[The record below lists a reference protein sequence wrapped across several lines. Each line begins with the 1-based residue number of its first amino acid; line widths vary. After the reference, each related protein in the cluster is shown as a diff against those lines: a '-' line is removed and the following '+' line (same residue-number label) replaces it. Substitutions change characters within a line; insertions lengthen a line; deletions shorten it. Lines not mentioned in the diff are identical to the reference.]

1 MAERIVSPGVFTREK
16 DLSFL
21 PQGIAEIGAALIG
34 PTKKGPAFVPTVIRN
49 FQEFEEMFGSL
60 DDRFYVPITAREYL
74 RSAGTVTIVRV
85 LGIGGYSSNVVQ
97 ISADK
102 PGLTDKQ
109 LYLVL
114 APNALTEGEL
124 TPLAGTETSGTFSAW
139 NINSGSNDEYVFSA
153 SFDAS
158 SNKYY
163 KDVFSD
169 SPISTKA
176 QGKDC
181 PFYIYKQFPV
191 GAAAHTSGGAI
202 VSGSV
207 VPLNLLQDYKKAVTP
222 SVLSQKQDGNAENLF
237 QVALRHDGETETN
250 KHFKVAISNV
260 KQASEVPG
268 SDYGTFSL
276 QVRKI
281 DQQTFAAADDE
292 IVEQFDN
299 LNLDPKSTN
308 FLCRRVGTRWISVDS
323 DGKVNYNGDAEWPNL
338 SRYVFITGSAT
349 LNEGGFAKSLVP
361 YGHAAMK
368 LPMSCSVDDNATAV
382 FAQHVNNTF
391 TTSQVSSTT
400 SQYDTS
406 IFYGFDFSTE
416 DNRSFLMP
424 LATDAAVYH
433 NPSFSLD
440 DMVGDAKATSALFG
454 GATTFASAST
464 AVSLA
469 HSNVAQRKFFV
480 PLQGGF
486 DGVNPAIK
494 KNTGK
499 NITAANQQGLDCS
512 SSTSSG
518 SVAYERAI
526 KAISNADEFD
536 INLLATPGLIY
547 NLHPSPVNLAQQT
560 VQDRGDTFYVFDSV
574 AWGDGINT
582 AVNAITSV
590 DTNYAATYYPWVKL
604 LDDTVN
610 LPIWVPPSVVIPGVI
625 AQNDRVAH
633 EWFAPA
639 GLNRGGLRG
648 VLEAKTRLTH
658 AERDLLYENRIN
670 PIASFPGQGVVVF
683 GQKTL
688 QSKPSALDRIN
699 VRRLLIR
706 LKKFIASSSRYLLF
720 ENNTVATRA
729 RFLNI
734 VNPYLDSVQ
743 SNQGLTGFR
752 VVMDDS
758 NNTPDVIDRNQLVG
772 QIFIQPA
779 RSVEFIVLDFVV
791 QPSGA
796 TFQ

>member
-34 PTKKGPAFVPTVIRN
+34 PTKKGPAFVPTVVRN

-60 DDRFYVPITAREYL
+60 DDRFYVPMTAREYL

-85 LGIGGYSSNVVQ
+85 LGIGGYSSNTVQ
-97 ISADK
+97 ISADRS
-102 PGLTDKQ
+102 GTEEKQ

-114 APNALTEGEL
+114 APNALTVGEL
-124 TPLAGTETSGTFSAW
+124 TPLATSEVSGTFNAFEVK
-139 NINSGSNDEYVFSA
+139 SGSAYKFSA

-163 KDVFSD
+163 KNVFSD
-169 SPISTKA
+169 NPISTKA
-176 QGKDC
+176 QGNDC
-181 PFYIYKQFPV
+181 PYYIYKQFPV
-191 GAAAHTSGGAI
+191 ALAANASGGST
-202 VSGSV
+202 VTGSV
-207 VPLNLLQDYKKAVTP
+207 VPLNLLQDYKKAVSP
-222 SVLSQKQDGNAENLF
+222 SILSQKQDGNAENLF

-250 KHFKVAISNV
+250 KHFKVAIANI

-281 DQQTFAAADDE
+281 DQQTYAAADDE

-338 SRYVFITGSAT
+338 SKYIFITGSAT
-349 LNEGGFAKSLVP
+349 LNEGGFAKGLVP

-368 LPMSCSVDDNATAV
+368 LPQSCSVDDPTDQL
-382 FAQHVNNTF
+382 AQLVNNTF
-391 TTSQVSSTT
+391 TTSQVSTTT

-416 DNRSFLMP
+416 DNRSYLMP

-440 DMVGDAKATSALFG
+440 DMVGDVKATSAMFG

-464 AVSLA
+464 PVSLA
-469 HSNVAQRKFFV
+469 HSNVAQRKFFI
-480 PLQGGF
+480 PIQGGF

-499 NITAANQQGLDCS
+499 NITATNQQGLDCS
-512 SSTSSG
+512 TSTASG

-526 KAISNADEFD
+526 KAVSNADEFD
-536 INLLATPGLIY
+536 INLLSTPGLIY
-547 NLHPSPVNLAQQT
+547 NLHPSPINLAQQT
-560 VQDRGDTFYVFDSV
+560 VQDRGDAFYVFDSV
-574 AWGDGINT
+574 AWGDGINS

-706 LKKFIASSSRYLLF
+706 LKKFIA
-720 ENNTVATRA
+720 
-729 RFLNI
+729 
-734 VNPYLDSVQ
+734 NPYLDSVQ
-743 SNQGLTGFR
+743 ANQGLTGFR

-796 TFQ
+796 TFN

>member
-21 PQGIAEIGAALIG
+21 PQGVAEIGAALVG
-34 PTKKGPAFVPTVIRN
+34 PTKKGPAFVPTIIRN

-74 RSAGTVTIVRV
+74 RSAGTVTIVRI
-85 LGIGGYSSNVVQ
+85 LGIGGYQSNVVQ
-97 ISADK
+97 IAAEKS
-102 PGLTDKQ
+102 GTDDNEI
-109 LYLVL
+109 LLVL
-114 APNALTEGEL
+114 APNNLTEGEV
-124 TPLAGTETSGTFSAW
+124 TPLADTYVSGTFSAFTVT
-139 NINSGSNDEYVFSA
+139 SGSYQTSA
-153 SFDAS
+153 SFDS
-158 SNKYY
+158 TSNKYY
-163 KDVFSD
+163 KDVFSE
-169 SPISTKA
+169 SPISSKA
-176 QGKDC
+176 QGSDS
-181 PFYIYKQFPV
+181 PFYIYKQFPT
-191 GAAAHTSGGAI
+191 AAAANASGASTI
-202 VSGSV
+202 TGSV
-207 VPLNLLQDYKKAVTP
+207 SALNLLQDYKKAITP
-222 SVLSQKQDGNAENLF
+222 SILSQKQDGNSESLF
-237 QVALRHDGETETN
+237 QVALRADGETETN
-250 KHFKVAISNV
+250 KHFKVGILNV
-260 KQASEVPG
+260 KKADEVAG
-268 SDYGTFSL
+268 SDFGTFSL

-281 DQQTFAAADDE
+281 DQQTYATTDDE

-308 FLCRRVGTRWISVDS
+308 FICRRIGTRWISVDS

-338 SRYVFITGSAT
+338 SKYIFITGSAT
-349 LNEGGFAKSLVP
+349 LNEGGFAKGLVP
-361 YGHAAMK
+361 MGHGA
-368 LPMSCSVDDNATAV
+368 LRFPISMSIEQSSSLGFPA
-382 FAQHVNNTF
+382 NTF
-391 TTSQVSSTT
+391 TSTQVSTTT

-406 IFYGFDFSTE
+406 IFFGFDFSKE

-424 LATDAAVYH
+424 LTTDSAVYH
-433 NPSFSLD
+433 NPSFSLEDMSGD
-440 DMVGDAKATSALFG
+440 DKARASMFG
-454 GATTFASAST
+454 GATTFASSSNPI
-464 AVSLA
+464 SLA
-469 HSNVAQRKFFV
+469 ASNVAQRKFFV

-499 NITAANQQGLDCS
+499 NITATNQQGLDCS

-518 SVAYERAI
+518 SVAYERGI
-526 KAISNADEFD
+526 KALSNADEFD
-536 INLLATPGLIY
+536 INMLATPGLIY
-547 NLHPSPVNLAQQT
+547 SLHPSPINLAQQT
-560 VQDRGDTFYVFDSV
+560 VQDRGDAFYVFDSV
-574 AWGDGINT
+574 GWGDGITT

-610 LPIWVPPSVVIPGVI
+610 IPVWVPPSVVIPGVI

-688 QSKPSALDRIN
+688 QAAPSALDRIN

-743 SNQGLTGFR
+743 ANQGLTGFR

-791 QPSGA
+791 EPSGA
-796 TFQ
+796 TFN

>member
-21 PQGIAEIGAALIG
+21 PQGVAEIGAALVG
-34 PTKKGPAFVPTVIRN
+34 PTKKGPAFVPTIIRN

-74 RSAGTVTIVRV
+74 RSAGTVTIVRI
-85 LGIGGYSSNVVQ
+85 LGIGGYQSNVVQ
-97 ISADK
+97 IAAEKS
-102 PGLTDKQ
+102 GTDDNEI
-109 LYLVL
+109 LLVL
-114 APNALTEGEL
+114 APNNLTEGEV
-124 TPLAGTETSGTFSAW
+124 TPLANTYVSGTFSAFTVT
-139 NINSGSNDEYVFSA
+139 SGSYQTSA
-153 SFDAS
+153 SFDS
-158 SNKYY
+158 TSNKYY
-163 KDVFSD
+163 KDVFSE
-169 SPISTKA
+169 SPISSKA
-176 QGKDC
+176 QGSDS
-181 PFYIYKQFPV
+181 PFYIYKQFPT
-191 GAAAHTSGGAI
+191 AAAANASGASTI
-202 VSGSV
+202 TGSV
-207 VPLNLLQDYKKAVTP
+207 SALNLLQDYKKAITP
-222 SVLSQKQDGNAENLF
+222 SILSQKQDGNSESLF
-237 QVALRHDGETETN
+237 QVALRADGETETN
-250 KHFKVAISNV
+250 KHFKVGILNV
-260 KQASEVPG
+260 KKADEVAG
-268 SDYGTFSL
+268 SDFGTFSL

-281 DQQTFAAADDE
+281 DQQTFATTDDE

-308 FLCRRVGTRWISVDS
+308 FICRRIGTRWISVDS

-338 SRYVFITGSAT
+338 SKYVFITGSAT
-349 LNEGGFAKSLVP
+349 LNEGGFAKGLVP
-361 YGHAAMK
+361 MGHSA
-368 LPMSCSVDDNATAV
+368 LRFPVSMSIEQSSSLGFPA
-382 FAQHVNNTF
+382 NTF
-391 TTSQVSSTT
+391 TSTQVSSTT

-406 IFYGFDFSTE
+406 IFFGFDFSKE

-424 LATDAAVYH
+424 LATDSAVYH
-433 NPSFSLD
+433 NPSFSLEDMTGD
-440 DMVGDAKATSALFG
+440 DKARASMFG
-454 GATTFASAST
+454 GATTFASSSNPI
-464 AVSLA
+464 SLA
-469 HSNVAQRKFFV
+469 KSNVAQRKFFV

-499 NITAANQQGLDCS
+499 NITATNQQGLDCS
-512 SSTSSG
+512 SATASG
-518 SVAYERAI
+518 SVAYERGI
-526 KAISNADEFD
+526 KALSNADEFD
-536 INLLATPGLIY
+536 INMLATPGLIY
-547 NLHPSPVNLAQQT
+547 SLHPSPINLAQQT
-560 VQDRGDTFYVFDSV
+560 VQDRGDAFYVFDSV
-574 AWGDGINT
+574 GWGDGITT

-610 LPIWVPPSVVIPGVI
+610 IPVWVPPSVVIPGVI

-688 QSKPSALDRIN
+688 QAAPSALDRIN

-743 SNQGLTGFR
+743 ANQGLTGFR

-791 QPSGA
+791 EPSGA
-796 TFQ
+796 TFN

>member
-21 PQGIAEIGAALIG
+21 PQGIAEIGAALVG
-34 PTKKGPAFVPTVIRN
+34 PTKKGPAFVPTIVRN
-49 FQEFEEMFGSL
+49 FNEFEEMFGSL

-74 RSAGTVTIVRV
+74 RSAGTVTIVRI
-85 LGIGGYSSNVVQ
+85 LGIGGYSTNIVQ
-97 ISADK
+97 IAALKSATND
-102 PGLTDKQ
+102 PEIL
-109 LYLVL
+109 LVL
-114 APNALTEGEL
+114 APNNLTEGEA
-124 TPLAGTETSGTFSAW
+124 TPLASTYVSGTFSAFTVT
-139 NINSGSNDEYVFSA
+139 SGSYQTSA
-153 SFDAS
+153 SFDS
-158 SNKYY
+158 TSNKYY
-163 KDVFSD
+163 RDVFPE
-169 SPISTKA
+169 SPISSKA
-176 QGKDC
+176 QGSDS
-181 PFYIYKQFPV
+181 PFYIYKQFPT
-191 GAAAHTSGGAI
+191 AAAANASGASTI
-202 VSGSV
+202 TGSV
-207 VPLNLLQDYKKAVTP
+207 SALNLLQDYKKAITP
-222 SVLSQKQDGNAENLF
+222 SIHSQKQDGNSESLF
-237 QVALRHDGETETN
+237 QVALRADGETETN
-250 KHFKVAISNV
+250 KHFKVGILNV
-260 KQASEVPG
+260 KKADEVAG

-281 DQQTFAAADDE
+281 DQQTFATTDDE

-338 SRYVFITGSAT
+338 SKYVFITGSAT
-349 LNEGGFAKSLVP
+349 LNEGGFAKGLVP
-361 YGHAAMK
+361 MGHAAMRF
-368 LPMSCSVDDNATAV
+368 PVSMSTAQSSSNG
-382 FAQHVNNTF
+382 FPANTY
-391 TTSQVSSTT
+391 TSTQVSTTT

-406 IFYGFDFSTE
+406 IFFGFDFSKE

-424 LATDAAVYH
+424 LTTDSAVYH
-433 NPSFSLD
+433 NPSFSLE
-440 DMVGDAKATSALFG
+440 DMEGAASARASMFG
-454 GATTFASAST
+454 GATTFASASNPI
-464 AVSLA
+464 SLA
-469 HSNVAQRKFFV
+469 ASNVAQRKFFV

-486 DGVNPAIK
+486 DGQNPAVK

-499 NITAANQQGLDCS
+499 NITATNQQGLDCS
-512 SSTSSG
+512 TSTSSG
-518 SVAYERAI
+518 SVAYERGI
-526 KAISNADEFD
+526 KSLSNADEFD
-536 INLLATPGLIY
+536 INMLATPGLIY
-547 NLHPSPVNLAQQT
+547 SLHPSPINLAQQT
-560 VQDRGDTFYVFDSV
+560 VQDRGDAFYVFDSV
-574 AWGDGINT
+574 GWGDGITT
-582 AVNAITSV
+582 AVNAITSI

-610 LPIWVPPSVVIPGVI
+610 IPVWVPPSVVIPGVI

-688 QSKPSALDRIN
+688 QAAPSALDRIN

-743 SNQGLTGFR
+743 ANQGLTGFR

-791 QPSGA
+791 EPSGA

>member
-85 LGIGGYSSNVVQ
+85 LGIGGYSSNTVQ
-97 ISADK
+97 ISADRS
-102 PGLTDKQ
+102 GTEEKQ

-114 APNALTEGEL
+114 APNALTVGES
-124 TPLAGTETSGTFSAW
+124 TPLASSEVSGTFNAFQVK
-139 NINSGSNDEYVFSA
+139 SGSYQFSA
-153 SFDAS
+153 SLDAS

-163 KDVFSD
+163 KNVFSD

-176 QGKDC
+176 QGNDC
-181 PFYIYKQFPV
+181 PYYIYKQFPV
-191 GAAAHTSGGAI
+191 ALAANASGGST
-202 VSGSV
+202 VTGSV
-207 VPLNLLQDYKKAVTP
+207 VPLNLLQDYKKAITP

-250 KHFKVAISNV
+250 KYFKIAIANV

-308 FLCRRVGTRWISVDS
+308 FLCRRIGTRWISVDS

-338 SRYVFITGSAT
+338 SKYIFITGSAT
-349 LNEGGFAKSLVP
+349 LNEGGFAKGLVP
-361 YGHAAMK
+361 YGHAALK
-368 LPMSCSVDDNATAV
+368 LPMTCSVASTSSLL
-382 FAQHVNNTF
+382 HVDNTF

-416 DNRSFLMP
+416 DNRSYLMP
-424 LATDAAVYH
+424 TATDAAVYH

-454 GATTFASAST
+454 GATTFSSGSQ

-469 HSNVAQRKFFV
+469 NSNVAQRKFFI

-486 DGVNPAIK
+486 DGANPAIK

-499 NITAANQQGLDCS
+499 NITATNQQGLDCS
-512 SSTSSG
+512 TSTASG

-526 KAISNADEFD
+526 KAVSNADEFD
-536 INLLATPGLIY
+536 INLLSTPGLIY
-547 NLHPSPVNLAQQT
+547 NLHPSPINLAQQT
-560 VQDRGDTFYVFDSV
+560 VQDRGDAFYVFDAV
-574 AWGDGINT
+574 AWGDGINA

-743 SNQGLTGFR
+743 ANQGLTGFR

-796 TFQ
+796 TFN

>member
-21 PQGIAEIGAALIG
+21 PQGVAEIGAALVG
-34 PTKKGPAFVPTVIRN
+34 PTKKGPAFVPTIIRN

-74 RSAGTVTIVRV
+74 RSAGTVTIVRI
-85 LGIGGYSSNVVQ
+85 LGIGGYQSNVVQ
-97 ISADK
+97 IAAEKSGSDDNEI
-102 PGLTDKQ
+102 L
-109 LYLVL
+109 LVL
-114 APNALTEGEL
+114 APNNLTEGEV
-124 TPLAGTETSGTFSAW
+124 TPLADTYVSGTFSAFTVT
-139 NINSGSNDEYVFSA
+139 SGSYQTSA
-153 SFDAS
+153 SFDS
-158 SNKYY
+158 TSNKYY
-163 KDVFSD
+163 KDVFSE
-169 SPISTKA
+169 SPISSKA
-176 QGKDC
+176 QGSNS
-181 PFYIYKQFPV
+181 PFYIYKQFPT
-191 GAAAHTSGGAI
+191 AAAANASGGSTI
-202 VSGSV
+202 TGSV
-207 VPLNLLQDYKKAVTP
+207 SALNLLQDYKKAITP
-222 SVLSQKQDGNAENLF
+222 SILSQKQDGNSEALF
-237 QVALRHDGETETN
+237 QVALRADGETETN
-250 KHFKVAISNV
+250 KYFKVGILNV
-260 KQASEVPG
+260 KQASEVAG
-268 SDYGTFSL
+268 SDFGTFSL
-276 QVRKI
+276 QIRKI
-281 DQQTFAAADDE
+281 DQQTFATTDDE

-308 FLCRRVGTRWISVDS
+308 FICRRIGTRWISVDS

-338 SRYVFITGSAT
+338 SKYVFITGSAT
-349 LNEGGFAKSLVP
+349 LNEGGFAKGLVP
-361 YGHAAMK
+361 MGHSA
-368 LPMSCSVDDNATAV
+368 LRFPVSMSIEQSSSLGFPA
-382 FAQHVNNTF
+382 NTF
-391 TTSQVSSTT
+391 TSTQVSSTT

-406 IFYGFDFSTE
+406 IFFGFDFSKE

-424 LATDAAVYH
+424 LATDSAVYH
-433 NPSFSLD
+433 NPSFSLEDMTGD
-440 DMVGDAKATSALFG
+440 DKARASMFG
-454 GATTFASAST
+454 GATTFASSSNPI
-464 AVSLA
+464 SLA
-469 HSNVAQRKFFV
+469 KSNVAQRKFFV

-499 NITAANQQGLDCS
+499 NITATNQQGFDCS
-512 SSTSSG
+512 SATASG
-518 SVAYERAI
+518 SVAYERGI
-526 KAISNADEFD
+526 KALSNADEFD
-536 INLLATPGLIY
+536 INMLSTPGLIY
-547 NLHPSPVNLAQQT
+547 SLHPSPINLAQQT
-560 VQDRGDTFYVFDSV
+560 VQDRGDAFYVFDSV
-574 AWGDGINT
+574 GWGDGITT
-582 AVNAITSV
+582 AINAITSV

-610 LPIWVPPSVVIPGVI
+610 IPVWVPPSVVIPGVI

-688 QSKPSALDRIN
+688 QAAPSALDRIN

-743 SNQGLTGFR
+743 ANQGLTGFR

-791 QPSGA
+791 EPSGA
-796 TFQ
+796 TFN

>member
-85 LGIGGYSSNVVQ
+85 LGIGGYSSNTVQ
-97 ISADK
+97 ISADRS
-102 PGLTDKQ
+102 GTEEKQ

-114 APNALTEGEL
+114 APNALTVGEL
-124 TPLAGTETSGTFSAW
+124 TPLASTHVSGTFSAFDVS
-139 NINSGSNDEYVFSA
+139 SGSYQFSA

-169 SPISTKA
+169 NPISTKA
-176 QGKDC
+176 QGNDC

-191 GAAAHTSGGAI
+191 GATANASGGSA
-202 VSGSV
+202 VTGSV
-207 VPLNLLQDYKKAVTP
+207 VPLNLLQDYKKALTP
-222 SVLSQKQDGNAENLF
+222 SILSQKQDGNAENLF

-349 LNEGGFAKSLVP
+349 LNEGGFSKSLVP

-368 LPMSCSVDDNATAV
+368 LPQSCSVDDPTDQL
-382 FAQHVNNTF
+382 AQLVNNTF

-433 NPSFSLD
+433 NPSFS
-440 DMVGDAKATSALFG
+440 
-454 GATTFASAST
+454 
-464 AVSLA
+464 
-469 HSNVAQRKFFV
+469 
-480 PLQGGF
+480 
-486 DGVNPAIK
+486 
-494 KNTGK
+494 
-499 NITAANQQGLDCS
+499 
-512 SSTSSG
+512 
-518 SVAYERAI
+518 
-526 KAISNADEFD
+526 
-536 INLLATPGLIY
+536 
-547 NLHPSPVNLAQQT
+547 
-560 VQDRGDTFYVFDSV
+560 
-574 AWGDGINT
+574 
-582 AVNAITSV
+582 
-590 DTNYAATYYPWVKL
+590 
-604 LDDTVN
+604 
-610 LPIWVPPSVVIPGVI
+610 
-625 AQNDRVAH
+625 
-633 EWFAPA
+633 
-639 GLNRGGLRG
+639 
-648 VLEAKTRLTH
+648 
-658 AERDLLYENRIN
+658 
-670 PIASFPGQGVVVF
+670 
-683 GQKTL
+683 
-688 QSKPSALDRIN
+688 
-699 VRRLLIR
+699 
-706 LKKFIASSSRYLLF
+706 
-720 ENNTVATRA
+720 
-729 RFLNI
+729 
-734 VNPYLDSVQ
+734 
-743 SNQGLTGFR
+743 
-752 VVMDDS
+752 
-758 NNTPDVIDRNQLVG
+758 
-772 QIFIQPA
+772 
-779 RSVEFIVLDFVV
+779 
-791 QPSGA
+791 
-796 TFQ
+796 

>member
-21 PQGIAEIGAALIG
+21 PQGVAEIGAALIG
-34 PTKKGPAFVPTVIRN
+34 PTKKGPAFTPTIVQN

-60 DDRFYVPITAREYL
+60 DDRYYVPMTAREYL

-85 LGIGGYSSNVVQ
+85 LGLGGYSTNALQIGVQ
-97 ISADK
+97 SGDAGSDALAI
-102 PGLTDKQ
+102 Q
-109 LYLVL
+109 LVL
-114 APNALTEGEL
+114 APSALTEGES
-124 TPLAGTETSGTFSAW
+124 TPLAGALALGTSAAFDVR
-139 NINSGSNDEYVFSA
+139 SGSYQFSA
-153 SFDAS
+153 SFS
-158 SNKYY
+158 STSNKYY

-169 SPISTKA
+169 NPLVTKA
-176 QGKDC
+176 QGNDC
-181 PFYIYKQFPV
+181 PFYIYKQFPT
-191 GAAAHTSGGAI
+191 AAASNGTANVVSSSGFT
-202 VSGSV
+202 
-207 VPLNLLQDYKKAVTP
+207 LNMLKDYQRASTP
-222 SVLSQKQDGNAENLF
+222 YITSQKSDGNVENLF
-237 QVALRHDGETETN
+237 KVALRHDGEEETN
-250 KHFKVAISNV
+250 NYYKVAILNI
-260 KQASEVPG
+260 KQASDVAG

-281 DQQTFAAADDE
+281 DQQSWAATDDE
-292 IVEQFDN
+292 VVEQFDN

-308 FLCRRVGTRWISVDS
+308 FISRRIGSKWQSVDT
-323 DGKVNYNGDAEWPNL
+323 DGKVVMHGDAEWPNL
-338 SRYVFITGSAT
+338 SKYIFITGSSAIQDGNLPKT
-349 LNEGGFAKSLVP
+349 LVP
-361 YGHAAMK
+361 YGHAAA
-368 LPMSCSVDDNATAV
+368 LFPHTCSITNTSGSPFPA
-382 FAQHVNNTF
+382 NTF
-391 TTSQVSSTT
+391 VSNQVSSTT
-400 SQYDTS
+400 NQYDTS

-416 DNRSFLMP
+416 DNRSFLSP
-424 LATDAAVYH
+424 LASDAAVYH

-440 DMVGDAKATSALFG
+440 DMLGHDKATSGKFG
-454 GATTFASAST
+454 GATTFASGSNPISLSAS
-464 AVSLA
+464 ALG
-469 HSNVAQRKFFV
+469 QRKFVV

-486 DGVNPAIK
+486 DGMNPAVK
-494 KNTGK
+494 KKVGK
-499 NITAANQQGLDCS
+499 DIIAGNQQGFDCS
-512 SSTSSG
+512 SATSSG

-526 KAISNADEFD
+526 NSVSNQDEFD
-536 INLLATPGLIY
+536 INLLSTPGLIY
-547 NLHPSPVNLAQQT
+547 TIHPNPINIAIDMVKA
-560 VQDRGDTFYVFDSV
+560 RGDAFYVFDAS
-574 AWGDGINT
+574 AWGDSIATTTN
-582 AVNAITSV
+582 AVASS

-610 LPIWVPPSVVIPGVI
+610 LPLWVPPSVVIPGVI

-658 AERDLLYENRIN
+658 AERDILYEGRVN

-688 QSKPSALDRIN
+688 QAKPSALDRIN

-720 ENNTVATRA
+720 ENNTASTRA

-743 SNQGLTGFR
+743 SNQGLSAYR
-752 VVMDDS
+752 VVMDDT

-779 RSVEFIVLDFVV
+779 RAVEFIVLDFVV
-791 QPSGA
+791 EPSGA
-796 TFQ
+796 TFA

>member
-21 PQGIAEIGAALIG
+21 PQGVAEIGAALVG
-34 PTKKGPAFVPTVIRN
+34 PTKKGPAFVPTIIRN

-74 RSAGTVTIVRV
+74 RSAGTVTIVRI
-85 LGIGGYSSNVVQ
+85 LGIGGYQSNVVQ
-97 ISADK
+97 IAAEKS
-102 PGLTDKQ
+102 GTDDNEI
-109 LYLVL
+109 LLVL
-114 APNALTEGEL
+114 APNNLTEGEV
-124 TPLAGTETSGTFSAW
+124 TPLADTYVSGTFSAFTVT
-139 NINSGSNDEYVFSA
+139 SGSYQTSA
-153 SFDAS
+153 SFDS
-158 SNKYY
+158 TSNKYY
-163 KDVFSD
+163 KDVFSE
-169 SPISTKA
+169 SPISSKA
-176 QGKDC
+176 QGSDS
-181 PFYIYKQFPV
+181 PFYIYKQFPT
-191 GAAAHTSGGAI
+191 AAAANASGASTI
-202 VSGSV
+202 TGSV
-207 VPLNLLQDYKKAVTP
+207 SALNLLQDYKKAITP
-222 SVLSQKQDGNAENLF
+222 SILSQKQDGNSESLF
-237 QVALRHDGETETN
+237 QVALRADGETETN
-250 KHFKVAISNV
+250 KHFKVGILNV
-260 KQASEVPG
+260 KKADEVAG
-268 SDYGTFSL
+268 SDFGTFSL

-281 DQQTFAAADDE
+281 DQQTYATTDDE

-308 FLCRRVGTRWISVDS
+308 FICRRIGTRWISVDS

-338 SRYVFITGSAT
+338 SKYIFITGSAT
-349 LNEGGFAKSLVP
+349 LNEGGFAKGLVP
-361 YGHAAMK
+361 MGHGA
-368 LPMSCSVDDNATAV
+368 LRFPISMSIEQSSSLGFPA
-382 FAQHVNNTF
+382 NTF
-391 TTSQVSSTT
+391 TSTQVSTTT

-406 IFYGFDFSTE
+406 IFFGFDFSKE

-424 LATDAAVYH
+424 LTTDSAVYH
-433 NPSFSLD
+433 NPSFSLEDMSGD
-440 DMVGDAKATSALFG
+440 DKARASMFG
-454 GATTFASAST
+454 GATTFASSSNPI
-464 AVSLA
+464 SLA
-469 HSNVAQRKFFV
+469 ASNVAQRKFFV

-499 NITAANQQGLDCS
+499 NITATNQQGLDCS

-518 SVAYERAI
+518 SVAYERGI
-526 KAISNADEFD
+526 KALSNADEFD
-536 INLLATPGLIY
+536 INMLATPGLIY
-547 NLHPSPVNLAQQT
+547 SLHPSPINLAQQT
-560 VQDRGDTFYVFDSV
+560 VQDRGDAFYVFDSV
-574 AWGDGINT
+574 GWGDGITT

-610 LPIWVPPSVVIPGVI
+610 IPVWVPPSVVIPGVI

-658 AERDLLYENRIN
+658 AERDLLYENQ
-670 PIASFPGQGVVVF
+670 AA
-683 GQKTL
+683 
-688 QSKPSALDRIN
+688 PSALDRIN

-743 SNQGLTGFR
+743 ANQGLTGFR

-791 QPSGA
+791 EPSGA
-796 TFQ
+796 TFN

>member
-21 PQGIAEIGAALIG
+21 PQGIAEIGAALVG
-34 PTKKGPAFVPTVIRN
+34 PTIKGPAFVPTIIRN

-60 DDRFYVPITAREYL
+60 DDRFYVPMTAREYL

-85 LGIGGYSSNVVQ
+85 LGIGGYQTNMVQ
-97 ISADK
+97 VAASRS
-102 PGLTDKQ
+102 GTGEKQ
-109 LYLVL
+109 IYLVL
-114 APNALTEGEL
+114 APNNLTEGEA
-124 TPLAGTETSGTFSAW
+124 TPLASTHVSGNFTAFTVTSGSYQT
-139 NINSGSNDEYVFSA
+139 SA
-153 SFDAS
+153 SFAAS
-158 SNKYY
+158 SNMYY

-176 QGKDC
+176 QGANS
-181 PFYIYKQFPV
+181 PFYIYKQFPTAL
-191 GAAAHTSGGAI
+191 AANASGGAA
-202 VSGSV
+202 VTGSV
-207 VPLNLLQDYKKAVTP
+207 SSLNLLQDYKKAITP
-222 SVLSQKQDGNAENLF
+222 SILSQKQSGNSESLF

-250 KHFKVAISNV
+250 KYFKVGILNV

-281 DQQTFAAADDE
+281 DQRTFATIDDE

-308 FLCRRVGTRWISVDS
+308 FLCRRVGTRWMSVDS
-323 DGKVNYNGDAEWPNL
+323 DGKVVYNGDAEWPNL
-338 SRYVFITGSAT
+338 SKYIFITGSAT
-349 LNEGGFAKSLVP
+349 LNEGAFAKGLVP
-361 YGHAAMK
+361 YGHSALKFPVSASINTTSS
-368 LPMSCSVDDNATAV
+368 LHFPA
-382 FAQHVNNTF
+382 NTF
-391 TTSQVSSTT
+391 TTTQVSSTT

-406 IFYGFDFSTE
+406 IFFGFDFSKE
-416 DNRSFLMP
+416 DNRSYLMP
-424 LATDAAVYH
+424 VATDAAVYH

-440 DMVGDAKATSALFG
+440 DMSGDDKATAAMFG
-454 GATTFASAST
+454 GSTTFASSS
-464 AVSLA
+464 VNISLA
-469 HSNVAQRKFFV
+469 KSNVAQRKFFV

-486 DGVNPAIK
+486 DGVNPNKK

-499 NITAANQQGLDCS
+499 NITAANQQGFDCS
-512 SSTSSG
+512 TSTASG

-526 KAISNADEFD
+526 KSVSNADEFD
-536 INLLATPGLIY
+536 INLLSTPGLIY
-547 NLHPSPVNLAQQT
+547 NLHPSPINLAQQM
-560 VQDRGDTFYVFDSV
+560 VQDRGDAFYVFDST
-574 AWGDGINT
+574 AWGDGIT
-582 AVNAITSV
+582 AAVNAITSV

-610 LPIWVPPSVVIPGVI
+610 LPVWVPPSVVIPGVI

-779 RSVEFIVLDFVV
+779 RSVEFIVLDFIV

-796 TFQ
+796 TFN

>member
-21 PQGIAEIGAALIG
+21 PQGVAEIGAALVG
-34 PTKKGPAFVPTVIRN
+34 PTKKGPAFVPTIIRN

-74 RSAGTVTIVRV
+74 RSAGTVTIVRI
-85 LGIGGYSSNVVQ
+85 LGIGGYQSNVVQ
-97 ISADK
+97 IAAEKS
-102 PGLTDKQ
+102 GTDDNEI
-109 LYLVL
+109 LLVL
-114 APNALTEGEL
+114 APNNLTEGEV
-124 TPLAGTETSGTFSAW
+124 TPLADTYVSGTFSAFTVT
-139 NINSGSNDEYVFSA
+139 SGSYQTSA
-153 SFDAS
+153 SFDS
-158 SNKYY
+158 TSNKYY
-163 KDVFSD
+163 KDVFSE
-169 SPISTKA
+169 SPISSKA
-176 QGKDC
+176 QGSDS
-181 PFYIYKQFPV
+181 PFYIYKQFPT
-191 GAAAHTSGGAI
+191 AAAANASGASTI
-202 VSGSV
+202 TGSV
-207 VPLNLLQDYKKAVTP
+207 SALNLLQDYKKAITP
-222 SVLSQKQDGNAENLF
+222 SILSQKQDGNSESLF
-237 QVALRHDGETETN
+237 QVALRADGETETN
-250 KHFKVAISNV
+250 KHFKVGILNV
-260 KQASEVPG
+260 KKADEVAG
-268 SDYGTFSL
+268 SDFGTFSL

-281 DQQTFAAADDE
+281 DQQTYATTDDE

-308 FLCRRVGTRWISVDS
+308 FICRRIGTRWISVDS

-338 SRYVFITGSAT
+338 SKYIFITGSAT
-349 LNEGGFAKSLVP
+349 LNEGGFAKGLVP
-361 YGHAAMK
+361 MGHGA
-368 LPMSCSVDDNATAV
+368 LRFPISMSIEQSSSLGFPA
-382 FAQHVNNTF
+382 NTF
-391 TTSQVSSTT
+391 TSTQVSSTT

-406 IFYGFDFSTE
+406 IFFGFDFSKE

-424 LATDAAVYH
+424 LTTDSAVYH
-433 NPSFSLD
+433 NPSFSLEDMSGD
-440 DMVGDAKATSALFG
+440 DKARASMFG
-454 GATTFASAST
+454 GATTFASSSNPI
-464 AVSLA
+464 SLA
-469 HSNVAQRKFFV
+469 ASNVAQRKFFV

-499 NITAANQQGLDCS
+499 NITATNQQGLDCS

-518 SVAYERAI
+518 SVAYERGI
-526 KAISNADEFD
+526 KALSNADEFD
-536 INLLATPGLIY
+536 INMLATPGLIY
-547 NLHPSPVNLAQQT
+547 SLHPSPINLAQQT
-560 VQDRGDTFYVFDSV
+560 VQDRGDAFYVFDSV
-574 AWGDGINT
+574 GWGDGITT

-610 LPIWVPPSVVIPGVI
+610 IPVWVPPSVVIPGVI

-688 QSKPSALDRIN
+688 QAAPSALDRIN

-743 SNQGLTGFR
+743 ANQGLTGFR

-791 QPSGA
+791 EPSGA
-796 TFQ
+796 TFN

>member
-85 LGIGGYSSNVVQ
+85 LGIGGYSSNTVQ
-97 ISADK
+97 ISADRS
-102 PGLTDKQ
+102 GTEEKQ

-114 APNALTEGEL
+114 APNALTVGES
-124 TPLAGTETSGTFSAW
+124 TPLASSEVSGTFNAFEVK
-139 NINSGSNDEYVFSA
+139 SGSYQFSA
-153 SFDAS
+153 SLDAS

-163 KDVFSD
+163 KNVFSD

-176 QGKDC
+176 QGNDC
-181 PFYIYKQFPV
+181 PYYIYKQFPV
-191 GAAAHTSGGAI
+191 ALAANASGGST
-202 VSGSV
+202 VTGSV
-207 VPLNLLQDYKKAVTP
+207 VPLNLLQDYKKAITP

-250 KHFKVAISNV
+250 KYFKIAIANV

-308 FLCRRVGTRWISVDS
+308 FLCRRIVTRWSSVDS

-338 SRYVFITGSAT
+338 SKYIFITGSAT
-349 LNEGGFAKSLVP
+349 LNEGGFAKGLVP
-361 YGHAAMK
+361 YGHAALK
-368 LPMSCSVDDNATAV
+368 LPMTCSVASTSSLL
-382 FAQHVNNTF
+382 HVDNTF

-416 DNRSFLMP
+416 DNRSYLMP
-424 LATDAAVYH
+424 TATDAAVYH

-440 DMVGDAKATSALFG
+440 DMVGDVKATSALFG

-464 AVSLA
+464 PVSLA
-469 HSNVAQRKFFV
+469 HSNVAQRKFFI

-486 DGVNPAIK
+486 DGANPAIK

-499 NITAANQQGLDCS
+499 NITATNQQGLDCS
-512 SSTSSG
+512 TSTASG

-526 KAISNADEFD
+526 KAVSNADEFD
-536 INLLATPGLIY
+536 INLLSTPGLIY
-547 NLHPSPVNLAQQT
+547 NLHPSPINLAQQT
-560 VQDRGDTFYVFDSV
+560 VQDRGDAFYVFDAV
-574 AWGDGINT
+574 AWGDGINS

-743 SNQGLTGFR
+743 ANQGLTGFR

-796 TFQ
+796 TFN

>member
-21 PQGIAEIGAALIG
+21 PQGVAEIGAALVG
-34 PTKKGPAFVPTVIRN
+34 PTKKGPAFVPTIIRN

-74 RSAGTVTIVRV
+74 RSAGTVTIVRI
-85 LGIGGYSSNVVQ
+85 LGIGGYQSNVVQ
-97 ISADK
+97 IAADK
-102 PGLTDKQ
+102 SGTDDAEI
-109 LYLVL
+109 LLVL
-114 APNALTEGEL
+114 APNNLTEGEV
-124 TPLAGTETSGTFSAW
+124 TPLADTYVSGTFSAFTVT
-139 NINSGSNDEYVFSA
+139 SGSYQTSA
-153 SFDAS
+153 SFDS
-158 SNKYY
+158 TSNKYY
-163 KDVFSD
+163 KDVFSE
-169 SPISTKA
+169 SPISSKA
-176 QGKDC
+176 QGNDS
-181 PFYIYKQFPV
+181 PFYIYKQFPT
-191 GAAAHTSGGAI
+191 AAAANASGGSTI
-202 VSGSV
+202 TGSV
-207 VPLNLLQDYKKAVTP
+207 SALNLLQDYKKAITP
-222 SVLSQKQDGNAENLF
+222 SILSQKQDGNSEALF
-237 QVALRHDGETETN
+237 QVALRADGETETN
-250 KHFKVAISNV
+250 KHFKVGILNV
-260 KQASEVPG
+260 KKADEVAG
-268 SDYGTFSL
+268 SDFGTFSL

-281 DQQTFAAADDE
+281 DQQTFATTDDE

-308 FLCRRVGTRWISVDS
+308 FICRRIGTRWISVDS

-338 SRYVFITGSAT
+338 SKYVFITGSAT
-349 LNEGGFAKSLVP
+349 LNEGGFAKGLVP
-361 YGHAAMK
+361 MGHSA
-368 LPMSCSVDDNATAV
+368 LRFPVSMSIEQSSSLGFPA
-382 FAQHVNNTF
+382 NTF
-391 TTSQVSSTT
+391 TSTQVSSTT

-406 IFYGFDFSTE
+406 IFFGFDFSKE

-424 LATDAAVYH
+424 LATDSAVYH
-433 NPSFSLD
+433 NPSFSLEDMTGD
-440 DMVGDAKATSALFG
+440 DKARASMFG
-454 GATTFASAST
+454 GATTFASSSNPI
-464 AVSLA
+464 SLA
-469 HSNVAQRKFFV
+469 KSNVAQRKFFV

-499 NITAANQQGLDCS
+499 NITATNQQGFDCS
-512 SSTSSG
+512 SATASG
-518 SVAYERAI
+518 SVAYERGI
-526 KAISNADEFD
+526 KALSNADEFD
-536 INLLATPGLIY
+536 INMLATPGLIY
-547 NLHPSPVNLAQQT
+547 SLHPSPINLAQQT
-560 VQDRGDTFYVFDSV
+560 VQDRGDAFYVFDSV
-574 AWGDGINT
+574 GWGDGITT
-582 AVNAITSV
+582 AINAITSV

-610 LPIWVPPSVVIPGVI
+610 IPVWVPPSVVIPGVI

-688 QSKPSALDRIN
+688 QAAPSALDRIN

-743 SNQGLTGFR
+743 ANQGLTGFR

-791 QPSGA
+791 EPSGA
-796 TFQ
+796 TFN